1 MIAMKNRIFATLL
14 LAFVLIPSFAQ
25 NNSKFGYLSFN
36 SVMQLMPEYSKY
48 DTRLILLQ
56 ESYKAEADR
65 MDREFNRQYAE
76 FLHEQTT
83 MSESILKKR
92 QKELQNLMDQSISF
106 KKDSQENLNKER
118 DLLLQEL
125 RMKLVDVI
133 QKVAKKQNLDYVIDT
148 DSHTYLYMG
157 SRGVDIT
164 HAVFIELGVEK
175 APVQSSFDN
184 PVIAVQ
190 DSLKQIK

>member
-1 MIAMKNRIFATLL
+1 MKNKIFAALL
-14 LAFVLIPSFAQ
+14 LACVLLPSFAQ
-25 NNSKFGYLSFN
+25 AQNKFGYLSFN
-36 SVMQLMPEYSKY
+36 AVMQLMPEYSKY
-48 DTRLILLQ
+48 DTQIILLQ

-65 MDREFNRQYAE
+65 LDREFNRQYAE
-76 FLHEQTT
+76 FLHEQTR

-92 QKELQNLMDQSISF
+92 QKELQNLMDQGITF
-106 KKDSQENLNKER
+106 KKEAQENLNRER
-118 DLLLQEL
+118 DLLLQDL
-125 RMKLVDVI
+125 RLKLVDVI
-133 QKVAKKQNLDYVIDT
+133 QKVAKNQNLDYVVDT

-157 SRGVDIT
+157 SRAVDIT

-190 DSLKQIK
+190 DTLKQIK

>member
-1 MIAMKNRIFATLL
+1 MKNRIFAALL

-25 NNSKFGYLSFN
+25 NNTKFGYLSFN
-36 SVMQLMPEYSKY
+36 AVMQLMPEYSKY

-92 QKELQNLMDQSISF
+92 QKELQNLMDESISF
-106 KKDSQENLNKER
+106 KKESQENLNRER
-118 DLLLQEL
+118 DLLLQDL

-133 QKVAKKQNLDYVIDT
+133 QKVAKKQNLDYVVDT
-148 DSHTYLYMG
+148 DSHTFLYMG

-190 DSLKQIK
+190 DSLKQIKQ